1 MLVQD
6 RGFNCDGPL
15 QGDAMS
21 RNRIGMFVFYTLEIC
36 LAKCVPA
43 LCRVMQLRRPNAGGR
58 DLEKSQ
64 SCEKCCVSLTT
75 FVAQSF
81 PPSFFRGPRVPVDSK
96 VKCAPQCSGAQTWWV
111 SFSCFPF
118 SGCALTLGGEFHF
131 TLCCCV
137 FLFCVRSFCGLGKTA
152 GSQTDT
158 DFFHRVV
165 QKRCFS

>member
-1 MLVQD
+1 MLNHGQWPHACSANVENGASRLYFEFVFSVVCASPQRTLRQSGLGYLCCSRIAD
-6 RGFNCDGPL
+6 L
-15 QGDAMS
+15 TVTAKMQGDAMS
-21 RNRIGMFVFYTLEIC
+21 RNRIGMFVFSTLEIC

-111 SFSCFPF
+111 SFLVFPSRF
-118 SGCALTLGGEFHF
+118 AL
-131 TLCCCV
+131 
-137 FLFCVRSFCGLGKTA
+137 
-152 GSQTDT
+152 
-158 DFFHRVV
+158 
-165 QKRCFS
+165 

>member
-1 MLVQD
+1 VVCRPSADAAPKRSRIFVLVQD
-6 RGFNCDGPL
+6 RGFNCDGPM

-21 RNRIGMFVFYTLEIC
+21 RNRIGMLVFYTLEIC

-81 PPSFFRGPRVPVDSK
+81 PPSFCRGPRVPVDSK
-96 VKCAPQCSGAQTWWV
+96 VKCAPPMFGRTNLAGEFV
-111 SFSCFPF
+111 CFAF

-137 FLFCVRSFCGLGKTA
+137 CCFVCVRFGG
-152 GSQTDT
+152 
-158 DFFHRVV
+158 
-165 QKRCFS
+165 